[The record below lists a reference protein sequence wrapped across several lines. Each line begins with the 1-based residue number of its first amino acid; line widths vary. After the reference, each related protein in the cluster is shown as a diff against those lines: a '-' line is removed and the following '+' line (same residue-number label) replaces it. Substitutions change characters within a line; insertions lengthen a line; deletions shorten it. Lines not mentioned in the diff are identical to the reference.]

1 MTSGGPARSA
11 SGIVGIGTD
20 LVSIDRFAAV
30 VERRPGLMERLFTAE
45 EAGRLAA
52 RSSPRARAASSAARF
67 AAKEAIMKS
76 LGVGLGGARF
86 TDIEVTGG
94 SGVAPGV
101 SLTGRARS
109 LAVEQGIDEISLSMT
124 HDAGLAVA
132 TAVAYRRCSCA
143 AS

>member
-1 MTSGGPARSA
+1 MPSSDPTRSA
-11 SGIVGIGTD
+11 SGIVGVGTD
-20 LVSIDRFAAV
+20 LVSIDRFAAALD
-30 VERRPGLMERLFTAE
+30 RRPRLSGRLFTAE
-45 EAGRLAA
+45 EAARLAA
-52 RSSPRARAASSAARF
+52 RSNPRARAASSAARF

-76 LGVGLGGARF
+76 LGVGIGGVRF

-94 SGVAPGV
+94 SGSAPGV
-101 SLTGRARS
+101 TLTGRARS
-109 LAVEQGIDEISLSMT
+109 LAVAKGVDEISLSMT